1 MIFSARRFYYSLAAL
16 LVLMVGLNAV
26 VAYTTRN
33 SIPRQQLARARRA
46 PDTTVLAIG
55 NSLIGA
61 GLNESAFDRGMQLS
75 PNRGSLNF
83 ALGYSLPVEQL
94 LFLRFA
100 LQHQMHP
107 GIVIYGFYD
116 LQLSTPV
123 RLATRDFVGNRAVLY
138 YLEPEYARQ
147 FYYLSLHDRIEF
159 EIMRH
164 FPMMVDRGA
173 FWAKIERLRR
183 DIGQQGM
190 PAERTNQFG
199 RAADFSLLEAESDA
213 EFASACDQA
222 SNEDLISP
230 VLQIIRQGENSGA
243 KIVFVEMPMRP
254 AHLKRFYETP
264 AWEKYRKHLR
274 GILEPLG
281 VEYVDASHWI
291 SDATLFDDPL
301 HMGHQAAEQFS
312 QRLGEYLRDESP
324 SDAQGPN
331 AIPSHR

>member
-1 MIFSARRFYYSLAAL
+1 MTFSARGFYYSLAAL
-16 LVLMVGLNAV
+16 LILMVGLNAI

-33 SIPRQQLARARRA
+33 SIPRQQMGRARRA

-61 GLNESAFDRGMQLS
+61 GFNESSFDRGMQLS

-107 GIVIYGFYD
+107 RIVIYGFYD

-147 FYYLSLHDRIEF
+147 FYYLSPHDRIEF

-164 FPMMVDRGA
+164 FPMMIDRGA

-199 RAADFSLLEAESDA
+199 RADDFALLEAKSDA
-213 EFASACDQA
+213 EFATACDQA

-230 VLQIIRQGENSGA
+230 VLEIIRQGRDAGA
-243 KIVFVEMPMRP
+243 KLVFVEMPMRP
-254 AHLKRFYETP
+254 AHVKRFYETP
-264 AWEKYRKHLR
+264 AWEKYREHVR
-274 GILEPLG
+274 HIIEPKG
-281 VEYVDASHWI
+281 VEYLDASHWI
-291 SDATLFDDPL
+291 SDGALFDDPL

-312 QRLGEYLRDESP
+312 ERLGQYLRHESP
-324 SDAQGPN
+324 SGTQSPN
-331 AIPSHR
+331 PNSSQR

>member
-16 LVLMVGLNAV
+16 LILMVALNAT
-26 VAYTTRN
+26 VAYTTRY
-33 SIPRQQLARARRA
+33 SIPRRQMARARQA
-46 PDTTVLAIG
+46 TDTTVLAIG

-61 GLNESAFDRGMQLS
+61 GFVESAFDRGMQLS
-75 PNRGSLNF
+75 PDRGSLNF

-107 GIVIYGFYD
+107 RIVIYGFYD
-116 LQLSTPV
+116 LQLSHPI

-173 FWAKIERLRR
+173 FWAQIERLRR

-190 PAERTNQFG
+190 PAERTSQFG
-199 RAADFSLLEAESDA
+199 RADDFALLEAKSDA
-213 EFASACDQA
+213 EFAQACEQA
-222 SNEDLISP
+222 SNRDLISP
-230 VLQIIRQGENSGA
+230 VNQIIRQGEDAGA

-254 AHLKRFYETP
+254 AHVKRFYETP
-264 AWEKYRKHLR
+264 AWEKYREHVR
-274 GILEPLG
+274 GIIEPQG
-281 VEYVDASHWI
+281 VEFVDASHWI
-291 SDATLFDDPL
+291 SDPALFTDPL
-301 HMGHQAAEQFS
+301 HMGEQAAGQFS
-312 QRLGEYLRDESP
+312 QRLGEYLRDENLPGTQNPGANP
-324 SDAQGPN
+324 SR
-331 AIPSHR
+331 H

>member
-1 MIFSARRFYYSLAAL
+1 MTFSARGFYYSLAAL
-16 LVLMVGLNAV
+16 LLLMAGLNAV

-33 SIPRQQLARARRA
+33 SVPRRQMARARQA

-61 GLNESAFDRGMQLS
+61 GFDESSFDRGMQLS

-107 GIVIYGFYD
+107 RIVIYGFYD

-123 RLATRDFVGNRAVLY
+123 RLATRDFAGNRAVLY

-190 PAERTNQFG
+190 PSERTNQFG
-199 RAADFSLLEAESDA
+199 RADDFALLEAKSDA

-230 VLQIIRQGENSGA
+230 VLEIIRQGQDAGA
-243 KIVFVEMPMRP
+243 KLVFVEMPMRP
-254 AHLKRFYETP
+254 AHVKRFYETP
-264 AWEKYRKHLR
+264 AWEKYREHVR
-274 GILEPLG
+274 HIIEPKG
-281 VEYVDASHWI
+281 VEYLDASHWI
-291 SDATLFDDPL
+291 SDGALFDDPL

-312 QRLGEYLRDESP
+312 ERLGQYLRHESP
-324 SDAQGPN
+324 SGTQIPN
-331 AIPSHR
+331 PNSSQR

>member
-1 MIFSARRFYYSLAAL
+1 VTFSARGFYYSLAAL
-16 LVLMVGLNAV
+16 LLLMAGLNAV

-33 SIPRQQLARARRA
+33 SVPRRQMARARQA

-61 GLNESAFDRGMQLS
+61 GFDESSFDRGMQLS

-107 GIVIYGFYD
+107 RIVIYGFYD

-123 RLATRDFVGNRAVLY
+123 RLATRDFAGNRAVLY

-164 FPMMVDRGA
+164 FPMTVDRGA

-199 RAADFSLLEAESDA
+199 RADDFALLEAKSDA

-222 SNEDLISP
+222 SNQDLISP
-230 VLQIIRQGENSGA
+230 VLEIIRQGQDSGA

-254 AHLKRFYETP
+254 AHVKRFYET
-264 AWEKYRKHLR
+264 AGWEKYREHVR
-274 GILEPLG
+274 GIIEPKG

-291 SDATLFDDPL
+291 SDGALFDDPL

-312 QRLGEYLRDESP
+312 ERLGEYLRHESP
-324 SDAQGPN
+324 SGTQSPN
-331 AIPSHR
+331 PNSSQR